1 MVSTNVNRLKTDNL
15 MIKVASRTDD
25 PEHLDRNIIHT
36 LRGNP
41 GTLNALVAI
50 NSRVVDKEIP
60 QQVVQRATL

>member
-1 MVSTNVNRLKTDNL
+1 

-60 QQVVQRATL
+60 QQVVQWATL